1 MKLDV
6 PVLAGDDLGT
16 GSPNRQRVS
25 EVRALASAC
34 PDDVPFLLMPVR
46 LQTRFVQV
54 QVPTTG
60 LTATSGLT
68 ATTGLSATPRLSAT
82 AGPSAD
88 IASSATAG
96 LVASL
101 DRASRHAEM
110 LASRDYAAPVQG
122 DNAKQRRAYKQKT
135 ETARIAQASQEIG
148 SIGAEITAARLLL
161 RDVDPADRAAT
172 TLSVAARRLAAA
184 LEAADTAL
192 ASVRSDYHRAN
203 VISAFTP
210 VAREARTLLRTVE
223 STLLPATHLYRTLR
237 TGGRGTPVPRDQV
250 AASAAAH
257 ARLSASLNTLAGIV
271 AELDRAGADAVARQ
285 DRFTAAPLVEVLD
298 EALAHAARIAVLPEP
313 WQHDLSRRVGELVAR
328 LRTTVAPLRTAG
340 LLGGADLAPTVR
352 ITDDVAERLGTLQAA
367 VTGISTD
374 AAGVAVA
381 TTRTIDQL
389 RIRIFPDDFA
399 VVTHEPR
406 LTAAE
411 RDAGQTYWRQAAEH
425 GGDRTAR
432 LAAWRAV
439 CAGYG
444 PQRAAWIVRQTRPV
458 AEPVSSP
465 ALTDTLSRLDTVD
478 RRLADLTRK
487 PGRRVES
494 LEPVL
499 HSAAHAVE
507 EAGPLPPGATERLR
521 ERVAPIAAKIAGLR
535 AAAPDARWESV
546 RSAQEHLEAAL
557 SAMPTE
563 PAPDPVPANRLADT
577 DAKEAA
583 WTLPPRA
590 GLLPRR
596 FVAITVSGNRISHA
610 VAGADVRPDLALG
623 LDPRTENEDRETPY
637 VSGDGTLVL
646 GASLRWLTDFDEASA
661 AGMAIT
667 IPITAQE
674 AATGFDR
681 VYVLGLGAGTD
692 PQAGARML
700 AQQLDNHHYSPRGLA
715 LVPVGTPTNN
725 TDAGTAGYRSG
736 EDADHSFAVELDA
749 PLVAGRPGKPDGL
762 RLARGLGVAP
772 DLFDHV
778 AAADG
783 HDIDHALLA
792 NAALWPATAGYALEE
807 LLGRILTLRA
817 RDQVQRFAV
826 EHVIGRGALPALRV
840 GAQPYGVL
848 PTVAYTR
855 YQPDTG
861 APVFDG
867 LLRDVLLLLYED
879 WATAATKVRHAHS
892 TPDGQSQVL
901 SVLGLDAVAAG
912 YAQRLSVNA
921 GRDGMGF
928 GWLASMPSDM
938 TTTKLRIGPLALLQ
952 RFQAVFDRAA
962 GRASS
967 PLLDKGSVAEPY
979 RDLYKRISGSRGYE
993 VTYLDE
999 TVELTGARV
1008 VPDGLASDIT
1018 AVLGLNLGRLAQDI
1032 GHLVRGR
1039 SLLHLLV
1046 CQALLAQARDVAL
1059 RILTLEGVIDEDLRA
1074 RVGSGDLFSVPRVGG
1089 SLTLTRWRFLLGDLA
1104 VMDGVIGR
1112 RFPAGPGT
1120 LYDYLRSRRQ
1130 RMDDYLNNGGDNAL
1144 ARAFAGP
1151 QAAAHRQL
1159 MTPLV
1164 AHRNAVAGLAQLDA
1178 DTADQVTREHL
1189 DTCSHRLDAWLLGLA
1204 NQRLDR
1210 MRTSRPQGIHI
1221 GAYGWVEDL
1230 RRDDD
1235 LTPAVGLPAV
1245 LNPGPGKPVYADR
1258 GNAGFIHAP
1267 SLNHATTAAILRSG
1281 FVAHGGTGS
1290 GEMAVNVS
1298 SRRVRSALALLD
1310 GVAAGNELGAL
1321 LGYQFE
1327 RDLHD
1332 AADTGVILDDLIA
1345 PLRKRYPSASGVEGE
1360 AAGAGTDLRHVVDGA
1375 RLLDTV
1381 RTWFAQHRPATNG
1394 TLFAAMHDRG
1404 TYRGYPY
1411 GVVAESGTPLLP
1423 PITDAARLDPVLR
1436 AIDRLADTVDALG
1449 DLVIAEGAHQLTQG
1463 NHARAA
1469 AVLSAFG
1476 AGKLPPRPEIV
1487 DTPVD
1492 GTLVSHR
1499 VLLHLVPDAAP
1510 PAGWTATSVRAAAEP
1525 ALNAWLGELIGPPG
1539 MTRINVVD
1547 EDGRTA
1553 ATVSLTELA
1562 IQPIDLLAMLHQGL
1576 DDAMTELTVRVL
1588 DTQRPI
1594 DVRDGSP
1601 APALRLTLERD
1612 PAWPTHVR
1620 SLADT
1625 AALVEQVAAMMRV
1638 ARPATSA
1645 DYVLTDTV
1653 TSAGA
1658 GADAAE
1664 LDARVA
1670 AAMAALEALGGRL
1683 VALVSDGADA
1693 DLAALGDDPVG
1704 YLAERAGTYRGG
1716 AKAGE
1721 PLPGLDRLWARR
1733 QGFRE
1738 ALLDAL
1744 GFGITGITLP
1754 TRWESRDQVGSA
1766 WLAAAES
1773 ALVEVARRITA
1784 ARAVPGAGVSASL
1797 AVAREIFTA
1806 ALPVIPRF
1814 ALSNRGDVMAALAD
1828 PPTAE
1833 PELVV
1838 ERWLAGA
1845 ATVREGLNAYQTAI
1859 ALAEAFGGTPPEAVP
1874 VQFPGV
1880 PGEPWVG
1887 EAAPTAPG
1895 GRVSLVVLQPANLTA
1910 YDDVSALCLDGW
1922 DETIPSA
1929 SRTTGVAF
1937 NYNQPDAEPPQALLL
1952 AVPPVRRGTWRWED
1966 LIQTLHDT
1974 FELSKIRAVE
1984 PEHLQDDLYGQ
1995 LLPLLIGELPP
2006 FTESGSGGTATS
2018 DSRVFLDFASI
2029 QPAEGSSS

>member
-16 GSPNRQRVS
+16 GSPNRQRIS
-25 EVRALASAC
+25 EVRALAAAC
-34 PDDVPFLLMPVR
+34 SDEVPFLLAPVR

-54 QVPTTG
+54 QVPVTG
-60 LTATSGLT
+60 LSAT
-68 ATTGLSATPRLSAT
+68 TTGLSATT
-82 AGPSAD
+82 AEVSTTTTG
-88 IASSATAG
+88 SSAAVD
-96 LVASL
+96 LAASL
-101 DRASRHAEM
+101 DRTCRYAET
-110 LASRDYAAPVQG
+110 LASRDYAAPVRG
-122 DNAKQRRAYKQKT
+122 DNAKQRRAYKKT
-135 ETARIAQASQEIG
+135 ETARIAQASREIA
-148 SIGAEITAARLLL
+148 SIATEITAAQLLL
-161 RDVDPADRAAT
+161 RDVDPADRGTATLAAP
-172 TLSVAARRLAAA
+172 ARRLAAA
-184 LEAADTAL
+184 LQTAETAL
-192 ASVRSDYHRAN
+192 ASIRSDYHRTN
-203 VISAFTP
+203 VTSAFEP
-210 VAREARTLLRTVE
+210 VARDARDLLRAVE
-223 STLLPATHLYRTLR
+223 SSVLPATRLYRTLR
-237 TGGRGTPVPRDQV
+237 TVRQGTRVPRDQV
-250 AASAAAH
+250 TASAAAH
-257 ARLSASLNTLAGIV
+257 TGLSTSLDTLAGIV
-271 AELDRAGADAVARQ
+271 AELDRAGTDAVARQ
-285 DRFTAAPLVEVLD
+285 DRFTAAPLVDVLD
-298 EALAHAARIAVLPEP
+298 EALTHAARITVLPEQ
-313 WQHDLSRRVGELVAR
+313 WQQDLTHRVGELTAR
-328 LRTTVAPLRTAG
+328 LRTTVAPVRAASLQ
-340 LLGGADLAPTVR
+340 GGADLAPTAR
-352 ITDDVAERLGTLQAA
+352 ITEDIADRLTTLEA
-367 VTGISTD
+367 VITGISTD
-374 AAGVAVA
+374 AAGVAV
-381 TTRTIDQL
+381 TSTRTVDQL

-406 LTAAE
+406 LTDAE
-411 RDAGQTYWRQAAEH
+411 RHAGQTYWRQAAEQ

-432 LAAWRAV
+432 LAAWRALCV
-439 CAGYG
+439 GYG
-444 PQRAAWIVRQTRPV
+444 PQRAAWIVRQTRPAV
-458 AEPVSSP
+458 EPVSP
-465 ALTDTLSRLDTVD
+465 LALADTLTRLDTVD
-478 RRLADLTRK
+478 RRLADLTRR

-494 LEPVL
+494 LEQVL
-499 HSAAHAVE
+499 SSAAHAVE
-507 EAGPLPPGATERLR
+507 EAGPLPPGAAERIR
-521 ERVAPIAAKIAGLR
+521 EQAAPIAAKLAGLQ
-535 AAAPDARWESV
+535 AAAPDAAWEPV
-546 RSAQEHLEAAL
+546 RSAHEHLEAAL

-563 PAPDPVPANRLADT
+563 PAPDPVSANRLAAT
-577 DAKEAA
+577 DGKDAA

-596 FVAITVSGNRISHA
+596 FVAITVSGNRVSHV
-610 VAGADVRPDLALG
+610 VAGTDVRPDLALG
-623 LDPRTENEDRETPY
+623 LDPRAETAERETARIAD
-637 VSGDGTLVL
+637 DGTLVM
-646 GASLRWLTDFDEASA
+646 GASLRWLTDFDEAAA

-681 VYVLGLGAGTD
+681 VYVLGLSAGTD

-700 AQQLDNHHYSPRGLA
+700 AEQLDNHHYSPRGLA

-725 TDAGTAGYRSG
+725 TDAGTAGYRGG
-736 EDADHSFAVELDA
+736 EDPDRSFAVELDA
-749 PLVAGRPGKPDGL
+749 PLVTGRPGKPDGL
-762 RLARGLGVAP
+762 RLARGLGVAA
-772 DLFDHV
+772 DVFDHV

-783 HDIDHALLA
+783 SDIDNALLA

-807 LLGRILTLRA
+807 LLGRVLTLGA

-840 GAQPYGVL
+840 GPQPYGVL

-861 APVFDG
+861 APAFEG
-867 LLRDVLLLLYED
+867 LLRDVLLLLYQD
-879 WATAATKVRHAHS
+879 WAAAATKVRHAHS
-892 TPDGQSQVL
+892 TPDGQNQVL

-928 GWLASMPSDM
+928 GWTSTMPPDVTS
-938 TTTKLRIGPLALLQ
+938 TLRVGPLALLQ
-952 RFQAVFDRAA
+952 RFQAVFDRAV

-967 PLLDKGSVAEPY
+967 PLTEKGSVAEPY
-979 RDLYKRISGSRGYE
+979 RNLYRRISGSRGYE
-993 VTYLDE
+993 VTYLE
-999 TVELTGARV
+999 KAVELTEARV
-1008 VPDGLASDIT
+1008 VPDGLAADIAT
-1018 AVLGLNLGRLAQDI
+1018 VLRRSLGELAQDI

-1059 RILTLEGVIDEDLRA
+1059 RILKVEGIVDEELRA
-1074 RVGSGDLFSVPRVGG
+1074 RVGSGDLFSVPRIGG

-1104 VMDGVIGR
+1104 VMDGLIGPR
-1112 RFPAGPGT
+1112 YPAGPGT
-1120 LYDYLRSRRQ
+1120 LYGYLRARGR
-1130 RMDDYLNNGGDNAL
+1130 RMDDYLDKGGANQL
-1144 ARAFAGP
+1144 AESFSGTY
-1151 QAAAHRQL
+1151 AAEHRKL
-1159 MTPLV
+1159 MAPLV
-1164 AHRNAVAGLAQLDA
+1164 AHRAAVAALAGLGA

-1210 MRTSRPQGIHI
+1210 MRTTRPSGIHI
-1221 GAYGWVEDL
+1221 GAYGWVEGL
-1230 RRDDD
+1230 KRDDD
-1235 LTPAVGLPAV
+1235 LTPAVGLPAA
-1245 LNPGPGKPVYADR
+1245 LNPGAGKPVYADR
-1258 GNAGFIHAP
+1258 SGAGFIHAP
-1267 SLNHATTAAILRSG
+1267 SLNHAATAAILRSG
-1281 FVAHGGTGS
+1281 FVAHGGAGR

-1345 PLRKRYPSASGVEGE
+1345 PLRKRYPSMTGVDGDI
-1360 AAGAGTDLRHVVDGA
+1360 AAARTDLRHVVDGA

-1381 RTWFAQHRPATNG
+1381 RAWLAQRGSATNR
-1394 TLFAAMHDRG
+1394 TLFEAMRDGG

-1411 GVVAESGTPLLP
+1411 GLVADDGTPLLP
-1423 PITDAARLDPVLR
+1423 PISNTARLDPVLR

-1449 DLVIAEGAHQLTQG
+1449 DLVVAEGTHQLTQG

-1499 VLLHLVPDAAP
+1499 VLLHLTPGARP
-1510 PAGWTATSVRAAAEP
+1510 PAGWSAPSARAAAEP

-1539 MTRINVVD
+1539 LTRMSVID
-1547 EDGRTA
+1547 EDGRTV

-1594 DVRDGSP
+1594 DVRDGVP
-1601 APALRLTLERD
+1601 PPALRLSLERD
-1612 PAWPTHVR
+1612 PAWPAHIR

-1653 TSAGA
+1653 TSAGT
-1658 GADAAE
+1658 GADTAE
-1664 LDARVA
+1664 LNARVA
-1670 AAMAALEALGGRL
+1670 AAVSALQALGGRL

-1693 DLAALGDDPVG
+1693 DLGALGDDPVG
-1704 YLAERAGTYRGG
+1704 YLAAHAGTYRGG
-1716 AKAGE
+1716 ARPGE
-1721 PLPGLDRLWARR
+1721 PLPGIDRLWARR
-1733 QGFRE
+1733 HGFRE

-1754 TRWESRDQVGSA
+1754 THWESRDKVGAA

-1773 ALVEVARRITA
+1773 ALLEVARRVTA
-1784 ARAVPGAGVSASL
+1784 AQAVAGTDITASL

-1806 ALPVIPRF
+1806 TLPVIPLFR
-1814 ALSNRGDVMAALAD
+1814 LSNRDDVAAALAA

-1833 PELVV
+1833 PELAVA
-1838 ERWLAGA
+1838 RWLTGA
-1845 ATVREGLNAYQTAI
+1845 ATVREGLNAYQTAT
-1859 ALAEAFGGTPPEAVP
+1859 ALAEAFGGALPEAVP
-1874 VQFPGV
+1874 VQFPRNA
-1880 PGEPWVG
+1880 GEPWVG
-1887 EAAPTAPG
+1887 EAAPTAAG
-1895 GRVSLVVLQPANLTA
+1895 GRVSLVLLQPGHLTA
-1910 YDDVSALCLDGW
+1910 YDEVSALCLDGW
-1922 DETIPSA
+1922 DETIPSTT
-1929 SRTTGVAF
+1929 RTTGVAF

-1952 AVPPVRRGTWRWED
+1952 AVPPARRGAWRWED

-1974 FELSKIRAVE
+1974 LELSKIRAVE

-2006 FTESGSGGTATS
+2006 FTDSGSGSTATS

-2029 QPAEGSSS
+2029 QPAEGPSS